1 MKQNTAALLIALLLT
16 SCIPLNLDFQIS
28 TPSKPCFVRTNSVIH
43 LSYYP
48 DEYTGRAEYGYVSES
63 SVIFLKKHGFKIISV
78 PRGTVLTVV
87 SQRNEPT
94 AAGTSVIRFYSL
106 TLPSGQLI
114 RFYHNEQIGDR
125 KYETP
130 WS

>member
-28 TPSKPCFVRTNSVIH
+28 TPSKPCFVRTNAVFF

-48 DEYTGRAEYGYVSES
+48 EQYPGRAEYSYVSYDG
-63 SVIFLKKHGFKIISV
+63 IDWLRKHRKHFLTISK
-78 PRGTVLTVV
+78 GTVLTVV

-106 TLPSGQLI
+106 TLQSGQLI